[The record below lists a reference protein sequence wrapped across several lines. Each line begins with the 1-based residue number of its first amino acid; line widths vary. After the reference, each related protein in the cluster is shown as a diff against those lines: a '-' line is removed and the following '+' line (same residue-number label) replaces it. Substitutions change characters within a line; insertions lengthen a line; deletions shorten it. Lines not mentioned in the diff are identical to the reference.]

1 MNDFAKFIF
10 CFSGFVGFLLFF
22 LFGFLIHK
30 DLFLSIFLGT
40 CGCLLFALFGR
51 ILLGFVLRGIII
63 GPQDSTK
70 IRNEGRKANEI
81 STPNTSIN
89 SKVMNEAVTQSK
101 LFVEEKA

>member
-30 DLFLSIFLGT
+30 DFFLSIFLGT
-40 CGCLLFALFGR
+40 CGCLVFALFGR

-63 GPQDSTK
+63 GPQDSAK
-70 IRNEGRKANEI
+70 IKNEGIKSQKI
-81 STPNTSIN
+81 SAPRTNTN
-89 SKVMNEAVTQSK
+89 TKVMNEAVTQSK